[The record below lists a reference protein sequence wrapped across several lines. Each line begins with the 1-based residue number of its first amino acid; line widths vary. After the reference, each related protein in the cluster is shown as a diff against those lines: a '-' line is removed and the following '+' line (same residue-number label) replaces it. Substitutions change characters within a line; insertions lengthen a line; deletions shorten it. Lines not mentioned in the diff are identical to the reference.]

1 MTAAISA
8 AFIGMIRRIPFV
20 VDINDLW
27 PDTLAATGMIKNKYL
42 LGYKNTFLTKFI
54 SLWKL
59 NGSISS
65 TFVWRLFRE
74 VRIIDSNLEP
84 EGHKV
89 TFQHLF
95 EKIEEDI
102 SSKNYDLV
110 FVHTLVPHKPY
121 GFNKDCN
128 YDGSL
133 STLNRYYSIK
143 ENVKQHN
150 LERKCVLIYLDKF
163 LEKLKANNKIDN
175 VNLTILSDHGARITK
190 KEKSSQFSTIYAYK
204 DSKTNYKEF
213 EKKTTIQKVFSDQ
226 YN

>member
-1 MTAAISA
+1 MHLNFCNLSYITKCDNYN
-8 AFIGMIRRIPFV
+8 PFK
-20 VDINDLW
+20 
-27 PDTLAATGMIKNKYL
+27 KNKYL
-42 LGYKNTFLTKFI
+42 LGYQNTFLTKFI

-65 TFVWRLFRE
+65 TFIWRLFRE
-74 VRIIDSNLEP
+74 VRLIDSNLEP

-102 SSKNYDLV
+102 NSKNYDLI

-143 ENVKQHN
+143 DNVQQHN
-150 LERKCVLIYLDKF
+150 LERKCVLVYLDKF
-163 LEKLKANNKIDN
+163 LEKLKKNNTIDN
-175 VNLTILSDHGARITK
+175 VNFTILSDHGARIK
-190 KEKSSQFSTIYAYK
+190 KREKSSQFSTIYAYR
-204 DSKTNYKEF
+204 DSTTSYKEF
-213 EKKTTIQKVFSDQ
+213 EKKTSIQNVFSDQ